1 MKMWKPGLALVAL
14 CVALWPGVG
23 IQAESDIVTVV
34 AFNPSR
40 AEAPENLI
48 FDHRGNLYLNM
59 ALTGEIRKIAPD
71 GTQSTLATLRV
82 GAGRSTN
89 ALLGLAVDRHDTVY
103 ALLSSHNVGG
113 SDTHGVWRIH
123 PDGTKELF
131 AALDPAGFPNQ
142 PLFDARGNLLVAD
155 SFLGTIWRIT
165 PDGEVSRWITDP
177 LLMPDTAAC
186 GFPLPR
192 GANGMAFDDHGNLF
206 VANTNK
212 ALIVRI
218 PIHRDGSAGSP
229 SVYASGCANLNGA
242 DGITIDVRDNAY
254 VADNIL
260 NKVVRVNTNGTIDT
274 LAAPA
279 DGLDSPTGVAFGTR
293 RGEQT
298 SLFIT
303 NSALLTYLSRGRPR
317 PSLMRLDV
325 GVPGAHATTPISA
338 VARIARSGPGQ
349 SGSFTVSFA
358 SAAAGQGEVYFGP
371 SCSALVEVATRDEG
385 SGTTLHTV
393 VVTGNDLP
401 GTIGDIG
408 IVPGASYSFEVVTLT
423 PSGMEVDNNGGACYS
438 VTMPSS

>member
-1 MKMWKPGLALVAL
+1 MKLPKLGLVLVAL
-14 CVALWPGVG
+14 CLSLWPAAGMQAASGVV
-23 IQAESDIVTVV
+23 IVANFDPTK
-34 AFNPSR
+34 

-48 FDHRGNLYLNM
+48 FDHHGNLYLNM

-82 GAGRSTN
+82 GAGRTTN
-89 ALLGLAVDRHDTVY
+89 ALLGLAVDRHDDVY

-123 PDGTKELF
+123 PDGSKELF
-131 AALDPAGFPNQ
+131 AALDPAGLPNQ
-142 PLFDARGNLLVAD
+142 PLFDAIGNLLVTD

-165 PDGEVSRWITDP
+165 PQGKVSRWLTDP

-186 GFPLPR
+186 GFPLRR
-192 GANGMAFDDHGNLF
+192 GANDMAFDDHGNLF
-206 VANTNK
+206 VENTNK

-218 PIHRDGSAGSP
+218 PINPDGSAGSP

-242 DGITIDVRDNAY
+242 DGITTDVRGNVY
-254 VADNIL
+254 VADIIL

-274 LAAPA
+274 LAGPA
-279 DGLDSPTGVAFGTR
+279 DGLDSPSGVAFGTR

-303 NSALLTYLSRGRPR
+303 NSALLTYLSRGTPH
-317 PSLMRLDV
+317 PSLMRLEV
-325 GVPGAHATTPISA
+325 GVPGAHAITPISA
-338 VARIARSGPGQ
+338 VARVARSGPGM

-358 SAAAGQGEVYFGP
+358 SSAAGQGEVYFGP
-371 SCSALVEVATRDEG
+371 SCSALVEVATQDEG

-393 VVTGNDLP
+393 VVAGNDLP
-401 GTIGDIG
+401 GTVGDTG
-408 IVPGASYSFEVVTLT
+408 ILPGVTYYFEAVTLT
-423 PSGMEVDNNGGACYS
+423 LSGMEVDNNGGDCYS